1 MTVLWVRIMDAER
14 MHRAVAALPAQLPDA
29 SADGFV
35 RLVADVDALPPEQ
48 TGAGTGLLQPGIGLD
63 RQQQPQTAVVM
74 QPARRRQQIGQ
85 RQRVVMPGQVAGI
98 AVGPPAV
105 SKERWIAD
113 NAVITPFGW
122 WRELLQ
128 GGGVQLQPC
137 GPRAGGKIAGGILTG
152 ASVELDGVDM
162 GVAALGQHQAE
173 QTGAGADIEDLPA
186 VGDRHIG
193 AEQAGMGR
201 DFHAGVALFDP
212 ELFELKPGI
221 VFARAHA
228 VLRSSRIVMVDG
240 GPDQAR
246 QLRLCQ
252 SDNSRHTAA

>member
-1 MTVLWVRIMDAER
+1 M
-14 MHRAVAALPAQLPDA
+14 Q
-29 SADGFV
+29 
-35 RLVADVDALPPEQ
+35 
-48 TGAGTGLLQPGIGLD
+48 LQPG
-63 RQQQPQTAVVM
+63 
-74 QPARRRQQIGQ
+74 
-85 RQRVVMPGQVAGI
+85 
-98 AVGPPAV
+98 
-105 SKERWIAD
+105 
-113 NAVITPFGW
+113 
-122 WRELLQ
+122 
-128 GGGVQLQPC
+128 
-137 GPRAGGKIAGGILTG
+137 GPRACRKIADRILTG
-152 ASVELDGVDM
+152 AGLQFERVDV
-162 GVAALGQHQAE
+162 GRAALGQHQAE

-186 VGDRHIG
+186 VGDRHIS
-193 AEQAGMGR
+193 AEQAGMGC